1 MPKRQRRLGMAGY
14 SGALTAGQMQE
25 LVIGVNMFAG
35 TLLARSDDA
44 SGLAAVAR
52 SEFDS
57 REAKRAAW
65 LRHRP
70 AVIAHCKT
78 PGRRPSAYYQFDL
91 QITPPTTWPRELR
104 LLVERT
110 LVDAAES
117 AALEKLRPVLA
128 VNPDLYANWNAS
140 ADASVLQ
147 ALVLNF
153 ETAAWWHRR
162 WPEDP
167 SRCLMAE
174 RYAALATAARQ
185 KLTTIALEAGDEL

>member
-14 SGALTAGQMQE
+14 SGALSAGQMQE

-70 AVIAHCKT
+70 AVMAHCKT
-78 PGRRPSAYYQFDL
+78 PGRRPCAYYQFDL
-91 QITPPTTWPRELR
+91 QIMPPGTWPRELR
-104 LLVERT
+104 LLVEHR

-117 AALEKLRPVLA
+117 AAVERSRPVLA
-128 VNPDLYANWNAS
+128 VNPDLYATWNAS
-140 ADASVLQ
+140 VDVSVLQ

-153 ETAAWWHRR
+153 ETAAWWHGR

-174 RYAALATAARQ
+174 RYAAHAEAARAR
-185 KLTTIALEAGDEL
+185 LTAIARQIGDVL